1 MPNTANAKKALRQSA
16 KRRLHNRSQRSAL
29 RTTIKKVRALLASG
43 DLEAAESAFR
53 VATKKLDQSAAKN
66 LIHSNTAARTKSRLS
81 KALKNAKNPPA
92 AVAQAE

>member
-29 RTTIKKVRALLASG
+29 RTTIKRVRTLLASG
-43 DLEAAESAFR
+43 EIEAAESASR
-53 VATKKLDQSAAKN
+53 IATKKLDQAASKN
-66 LIHSNTAARTKSRLS
+66 LLHKNTASRIKSRIS

-92 AVAQAE
+92 AKTE